1 MLVKSPSNKQSKQRQ
16 RKALDER
23 QRRIR
28 RLIEL
33 GLIKDASEIPDE
45 AIPIDPDLT
54 MPTNL
59 RCPAVCYL
67 NIEFT
72 CADCGKSDC
81 WTAGSQQHY
90 FEVSKASPYKRPK
103 RCYDCRQKELARKT
117 QARLD
122 SGHTP
127 S

>member
-1 MLVKSPSNKQSKQRQ
+1 MFMKSASNKQSKQRQ

-33 GLIKDASEIPDE
+33 ELIKDASEIPDE
-45 AIPIDPDLT
+45 SIPIDPDLT
-54 MPTNL
+54 TPTNL
-59 RCPAVCYL
+59 RCPAVCYM

-72 CADCGKSDC
+72 CSDCGKSDC
-81 WTAGSQQHY
+81 WTAASQQHY

-117 QARLD
+117 QARVD
-122 SGHTP
+122 SGHKP